1 MAQVDCC
8 GVVITAMIGL
18 LDSLRLLSSAN
29 LISRARFLC
38 GQHQKR
44 VRTLNTW
51 PKGIYGDVIGDQ
63 PVKLR
68 HLSNAYTFVCSSM
81 ATEVKHLIGVSG
93 FNQLDHVET
102 MARMYPILVCYC
114 NLQFADK
121 CNGRYNYDKG
131 RCSFKKKNDPRAPW
145 LN

>member
-1 MAQVDCC
+1 MAQVDCF
-8 GVVITAMIGL
+8 GIVITATIGL
-18 LDSLRLLSSAN
+18 LDSFRLLLSAN
-29 LISRARFLC
+29 LISRARFLSS
-38 GQHQKR
+38 QHQKR
-44 VRTLNTW
+44 VRTLNTR

-93 FNQLDHVET
+93 FNQLDPVDHVET
-102 MARMYPILVCYC
+102 MARMYRILVCYC

-121 CNGRYNYDKG
+121 CNERYNYDKG
-131 RCSFKKKNDPRAPW
+131 RLRDGPLEK
-145 LN
+145 L

>member
-1 MAQVDCC
+1 MAQVDCF

-18 LDSLRLLSSAN
+18 LDSLRLLLRLLSSAN
-29 LISRARFLC
+29 LVSRARFLS

-68 HLSNAYTFVCSSM
+68 HLSDAYTFVYSSM

-102 MARMYPILVCYC
+102 MARMYRILVCFC
-114 NLQFADK
+114 NLHFADK
-121 CNGRYNYDKG
+121 CNERYNYDKG
-131 RCSFKKKNDPRAPW
+131 RFSLTKK
-145 LN
+145 

>member
-1 MAQVDCC
+1 MAQVDYY
-8 GVVITAMIGL
+8 GVFITAMIGL
-18 LDSLRLLSSAN
+18 LDSLRLRSSAN
-29 LISRARFLC
+29 LISRARFLS

-63 PVKLR
+63 PVKLQ
-68 HLSNAYTFVCSSM
+68 HLSNAYTFVFSSM

-102 MARMYPILVCYC
+102 MARMYRILVCYC

-121 CNGRYNYDKG
+121 CNERYNHDKG
-131 RCSFKKKNDPRAPW
+131 RFSF
-145 LN
+145 